1 MKASDHRLAARE
13 ALAGNWVNAVLV
25 ALVAAILG
33 GSIASGS
40 FNFQV
45 NEEITKALPEI
56 LKPVLAI
63 WIGIASV
70 LGWLQFIVGGTIEL
84 GHCRY
89 VLKLHD
95 RQEANIRDLFSQFSR
110 LLQGFLLRLLTT
122 IFIVLW
128 TLLFVIPGIVATFR
142 YAMAPFILYEHPEM
156 SAMDAIRAS
165 KKMMDGHKWELF
177 CLNISFIGWAILS
190 VLTCGIGFLFLN
202 PYMSQAYASFYR
214 NLQAQTA
221 SVESGNPYT
230 EI

>member
-13 ALAGNWVNAVLV
+13 ALAGHWADAILV
-25 ALVAAILG
+25 TLVAAILG
-33 GSIASGS
+33 GSVSSGS
-40 FNFQV
+40 FNFQI
-45 NEEITKALPEI
+45 NEEVSKHLPEMM
-56 LKPVLAI
+56 KTFLAV
-63 WIGIASV
+63 WAGIASV
-70 LGWLQFIVGGTIEL
+70 LGWLQFIAGGTIEL
-84 GHCRY
+84 GHCQY
-89 VLKLHD
+89 VLKLQD
-95 RQEANIRDLFSQFSR
+95 RQEASIRDLFSQFSR
-110 LLQGFLLRLLTT
+110 LLQGFLLSLLTT

-128 TLLFVIPGIVATFR
+128 SLLLVIPGIIAAFR

-190 VLTCGIGFLFLN
+190 ALTCGIGFLFLN

-214 NLQAQTA
+214 SLKGETA
-221 SVESGNPYT
+221 TVESGNPYT